1 MFDTKNALIEKLKTN
16 QEKLNDDEYI
26 GEDGLPYCKTCGG
39 ARYFCVNDEKGIYM
53 RTIWCKHR
61 KEEQQRAEEEE
72 ARRKRIEEF
81 NARQESSLIGKRYK
95 NIRFNDARIT
105 EHNREAYE
113 KCKRYLE
120 QSEAMLKE
128 NIGLYIHGEN
138 STGKTYL
145 TACLCNELVWQRW
158 RCVYTNLATILSQIR
173 GTYGSRG
180 GSENSILQRLQN
192 YDFVFI
198 DDLGKEFIGRDYNPA
213 SSKWAEEKFFEI
225 INARYNANAPIIFS
239 SNYTIA
245 ELESVLGFD
254 KAIVER
260 INEMATRVIKL
271 TGDDFRQTARA
282 SKSTL
287 SKKYGI

>member
-145 TACLCNELVWQRW
+145 
-158 RCVYTNLATILSQIR
+158 
-173 GTYGSRG
+173 
-180 GSENSILQRLQN
+180 
-192 YDFVFI
+192 
-198 DDLGKEFIGRDYNPA
+198 
-213 SSKWAEEKFFEI
+213 
-225 INARYNANAPIIFS
+225 FS

-287 SKKYGI
+287 AKKYGI